1 MAEWAARIHRHG
13 GPEEFRY
20 EAIALGRPG
29 PGEALVRHSAIG
41 VNFIDVN
48 HRLGRYPL
56 DDMPRIVG
64 MEGAGRV
71 EAVGTGVASLAVGD
85 RVAYAGQPMG
95 AYATARLLPA
105 ERLVKLPSDIADEL
119 AAAIMLKGMTAQ
131 YLLRGSYRVAPGETV
146 LIHAAA
152 GGVGQIACQWAKAL
166 GARVIG
172 TVGSAAKAAVAR
184 AHGCDEVIVYSRE
197 DFAERTRQL
206 TGGEGVPVV
215 YDSVGAATF
224 EGSLRCLRPRG
235 MLVSYGYSSGL
246 LPPFDLFR
254 LNHMGSLYVTCA
266 SLFTYTASRAD
277 LLASAAELFQV
288 IRSGQVKIDI
298 VARHALADADKAHR
312 ALESRAS
319 AGPMLLMP

>member
-1 MAEWAARIHRHG
+1 MTEWAARIHRHG
-13 GPEEFRY
+13 GPEVFTY
-20 EAIALGRPG
+20 EAIELGPPG
-29 PGEALVRHSAIG
+29 PGEALVRHGAIG
-41 VNFIDVN
+41 INYIDVN

-56 DDMPRIVG
+56 ADMPRIVG

-71 EAVGTGVASLAVGD
+71 QAVGAGVTAVAVGD

-95 AYATARLLPA
+95 AYATARPIPA
-105 ERLVKLPSDIADEL
+105 ERLVKLPADISDEL

-131 YLLRGSYRVAPGETV
+131 YLLRGSYRVQPGDWV

-172 TVGSAAKAAVAR
+172 TVGSDAKVAVAR

-197 DFAERTRQL
+197 DFAVRTREL
-206 TGGEGVPVV
+206 TGGVGVPVV

-224 EGSLRCLRPRG
+224 EGSLKCLRPRG
-235 MLVSYGYSSGL
+235 VLVSYGYSSGL

-254 LNHMGSLYVTCA
+254 LNHLGSLYVTGA
-266 SLFTYTASRAD
+266 SLFTYTATRAD
-277 LLASAAELFQV
+277 LLASAGELFEV
-288 IRSGQVKIDI
+288 VRSGKVKIDI
-298 VARHALADADKAHR
+298 VARYPLADVAEAHR